1 MAQYNYQTGYPLNLE
16 AGSTEKPLSAFQK
29 VKAEFERLYRLLN
42 GGLSTIDQLASQIN
56 SQIAS
61 IESLASS
68 LRTQVQN
75 ALNSIDSKLAALK
88 TELKGYIDGIIS
100 DAGITGN
107 CTVTVVQSDTHYT
120 CTVTELDGTNDTR
133 QIIRIGYNGTNH
145 TSTFTVKYGSTI
157 TVVAQ
162 FTTDGSNTVTPTQIW
177 SDSEGS
183 GGRSGVVNRGFTSRF
198 QKSNTVASNVNCIT
212 VLEPITITGLGIA
225 RGAAWEGPGG
235 GGAGH

>member
-42 GGLSTIDQLASQIN
+42 SGLSTIDQLASQIS
-56 SQIAS
+56 SQITS
-61 IESLASS
+61 IESLANS

-75 ALNSIDSKLAALK
+75 ALNSIDGKLTALK
-88 TELKGYIDGIIS
+88 AELKGYIDGIIS

-133 QIIRIGYNGTNH
+133 QIIRVGYNGTNH

-177 SDSEGS
+177 SD
-183 GGRSGVVNRGFTSRF
+183 GGWRYAVVNRGFTSKF
-198 QKSNTVASNVNCIT
+198 QRSNTVASNVNCIT

-225 RGAAWEGPGG
+225 MGEAWEGAGG
-235 GGAGH
+235 GGGGH

>member
-42 GGLSTIDQLASQIN
+42 SGLSTIDQLASQIS

-88 TELKGYIDGIIS
+88 AELKGYIDGIIS

-107 CTVTVVQSDTHYT
+107 CTVTIVQSDTHYT

-133 QIIRIGYNGTNH
+133 QIIRVGYNGTNH
-145 TSTFTVKYGSTI
+145 TTTFTVKYGSTI
-157 TVVAQ
+157 TVAAQ

-177 SDSEGS
+177 S
-183 GGRSGVVNRGFTSRF
+183 GGWRYGVVNRGFTSKF

-225 RGAAWEGPGG
+225 MGEAWNGG
-235 GGAGH
+235 GGGGGGH

>member
-42 GGLSTIDQLASQIN
+42 SGLSTIDQLASQIN

-61 IESLASS
+61 IESLASN

-75 ALNSIDSKLAALK
+75 ALNTIDSKLSALK
-88 TELKGYIDGIIS
+88 TEIKNYVDGLLS
-100 DAGITGN
+100 DAGITGT
-107 CTVTVVQSDTHYT
+107 CTVTIVQSNTHYT
-120 CTVTELDGTNDTR
+120 CTVTGLDGTNDTR
-133 QIIRIGYNGTNH
+133 QIIRVGYGGSNH

-157 TVVAQ
+157 TVAAQ

-177 SDSEGS
+177 D
-183 GGRSGVVNRGFTSRF
+183 GGWRYAVVNRGFTTKF
-198 QKSNTVASNVNCIT
+198 TKSNTTASNVNCIT

-225 RGAAWEGPGG
+225 KGDAWEGAGG
-235 GGAGH
+235 GGGGH

>member
-42 GGLSTIDQLASQIN
+42 SGLSTIDQLASQIS

-61 IESLASS
+61 IESLASN

-75 ALNSIDSKLAALK
+75 ALNSIDSKLTALK

-133 QIIRIGYNGTNH
+133 QIIRAGYNGTNH

-177 SDSEGS
+177 SD
-183 GGRSGVVNRGFTSRF
+183 GGWRYDVVNRGFTSRF

-225 RGAAWEGPGG
+225 MGAAWDGAGG
-235 GGAGH
+235 GGGGH